1 VRDRA
6 SAKEIKE
13 NASKGECE
21 RGSALS
27 GDAIDELFSRHYKVS
42 LRTAYR
48 ILRSKDEHREVN
60 MMDSPFA
67 EEIKEVIVQLFRK
80 DNTNEIEEWEALTP
94 IELGVL
100 SWHLGNFYY
109 SPLW

>member
-1 VRDRA
+1 LAGVDPRSRDIRGELA
-6 SAKEIKE
+6 MEIP
-13 NASKGECE
+13 
-21 RGSALS
+21 R
-27 GDAIDELFSRHYKVS
+27 
-42 LRTAYR
+42 
-48 ILRSKDEHREVN
+48 HREVN

-109 SPLW
+109 SPPW

>member
-1 VRDRA
+1 M
-6 SAKEIKE
+6 EIP
-13 NASKGECE
+13 
-21 RGSALS
+21 R
-27 GDAIDELFSRHYKVS
+27 
-42 LRTAYR
+42 
-48 ILRSKDEHREVN
+48 HREVN

-100 SWHLGNFYY
+100 SWHLGNSCADALSVESAQFPFGHLMKCWGRAII
-109 SPLW
+109 SSIFP

>member
-1 VRDRA
+1 M
-6 SAKEIKE
+6 
-13 NASKGECE
+13 
-21 RGSALS
+21 
-27 GDAIDELFSRHYKVS
+27 
-42 LRTAYR
+42 
-48 ILRSKDEHREVN
+48 N
-60 MMDSPFA
+60 MTDWPFA

-80 DNTNEIEEWEALTP
+80 DNTHGIEEWEALTP